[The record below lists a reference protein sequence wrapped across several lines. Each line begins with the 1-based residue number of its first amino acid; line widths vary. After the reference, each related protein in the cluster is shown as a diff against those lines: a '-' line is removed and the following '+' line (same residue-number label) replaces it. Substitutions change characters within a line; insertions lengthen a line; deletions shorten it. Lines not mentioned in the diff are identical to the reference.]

1 LNIKNW
7 KTTSSGIVLIAGGL
21 ARGYIAYKT
30 GTINEESVT
39 TSATAVLTGLG
50 LIFAKDAN
58 ETGGTKAQ

>member
-1 LNIKNW
+1 MNIKNW

-30 GTINEESVT
+30 GAINEESVT

-50 LIFAKDAN
+50 LIFAKDSN
-58 ETGGTKAQ
+58 VTGGTKAQ